1 MKTIS
6 ATFDNEKNY
15 NTVYSYI
22 YIYIYKAIS
31 NKHSLLYDFN
41 GFYKIKITLNIHM
54 SVILLFKFILSV
66 VCIICV
72 CRRHM

>member
-22 YIYIYKAIS
+22 YIYIYIKPYQIS
-31 NKHSLLYDFN
+31 THYC
-41 GFYKIKITLNIHM
+41 
-54 SVILLFKFILSV
+54 VILTDFIRLK
-66 VCIICV
+66 
-72 CRRHM
+72 